1 MKRGNVSN
9 NIKFQNFK
17 TTLSSFSQFKSC
29 LTVQMYIV
37 TPVSIPLN
45 PLNDSE
51 NISRKG
57 QITKSRDG
65 YTEMEELIKSDLLG
79 L

>member
-29 LTVQMYIV
+29 LTVQMYIL

-57 QITKSRDG
+57 QITKSTPVHRNG
-65 YTEMEELIKSDLLG
+65 GTYQKRLVG